1 VKETR
6 KKTMQKFGMAASASG
21 KGSKCQEAQGAH
33 PNPIS
38 AIFVGRI
45 PETWHWTRVPPTILL
60 CFYC

>member
-1 VKETR
+1 
-6 KKTMQKFGMAASASG
+6 MQKFGMAASASG